1 MEWLIKRSKFSTN
14 QSTKVK
20 IEVFEIVS
28 SFLGTIDQGAD
39 KVCHGIEFE
48 VERPESPDDHSYITS
63 LMTTTPYWS
72 LIREDIFV

>member
-1 MEWLIKRSKFSTN
+1 M
-14 QSTKVK
+14 
-20 IEVFEIVS
+20 
-28 SFLGTIDQGAD
+28 IDQGAD